1 VIPEGFITETRL
13 LGAAIASLDLSAAIA
28 SIEPETAVAI
38 GTALVLHLPRGSVFD
53 TVVTTEQLAGGQL
66 IASVTLQASQKIY
79 DRTSVSDRLLVITVH
94 PGAVFKR
101 DNVHPSAGAGW
112 LSG

>member
-1 VIPEGFITETRL
+1 MALIDCLCLHYSSTGVIPEGFITETRL

-66 IASVTLQASQKIY
+66 IASVTLQASQKTY
-79 DRTSVSDRLLVITVH
+79 DRTSVSEIGCL
-94 PGAVFKR
+94 
-101 DNVHPSAGAGW
+101 
-112 LSG
+112 